1 MRTITEY
8 STTPLLTVLFVR
20 VLAGIT
26 LLVAVACSGG
36 GGGGGDNG
44 GSSGAEEA
52 PALVSTERLGIPLVA
67 KIYDQNLHPD
77 DQFSYQCELLNGDL
91 PVSWAVDDT
100 MDNLGMTISS
110 TGLISWTVPPAGGG
124 GPDSYTVKVSAT
136 NSAGTDEKSF
146 TLNVYPGDNSPPMIQ
161 ELTAIG
167 DLSVD
172 EVGYLCLSA
181 TISDAEDNISSVEA
195 SVWGDRPDPWQELA
209 IEYVGESAT
218 EYQWLGEVNPLS
230 SGEIHITFR
239 VTDTQGATTEGTATT
254 LVKAVNSEPTGD
266 TIILSAE
273 EIAGQ
278 DGLLVYNGYA
288 THGQV
293 PVRGNV
299 LVGAVKDGKAYL
311 YHPDLEGEGLSDY
324 NSRRALGHFIQ
335 QLSESPA
342 SKGHNALTKTDV
354 LVPTSQQLF
363 KNPDTGCSTY
373 PLGAQVKLPSGMH
386 VEADAADHCTI
397 DNTTKRWAAIKSMT
411 GDGPYFLAPETGF
424 RMNTFWPGLSGA
436 LNTLLKV
443 TSGAGVIE
451 DSVQDI
457 DGTPVKAYC
466 SVARLFPFIYY
477 LPSVYKEDLIAQLPD
492 ERLRF
497 VVDYFISDHPV
508 AEAIKERLP
517 GLKTR
522 VRLALEDDPKLFVR
536 VNGLDAGCMCVEGLK
551 NLAGV
556 IPSEII
562 EAPFRAFL
570 LNIVEISMV
579 DFFTEWTA
587 EEGEGTHKQTA
598 NFIFTSVV
606 ELLSSF
612 YQCVGEG
619 IAPPV
624 FLVINNMLDAIS
636 AGAWVYDEL
645 AGIQDTLEYAA
656 FDCLEFGDQVTIPD
670 AYLAEVL
677 NKALGRSP
685 TAGNTFY
692 VSELESLEGFGDYWG
707 TPSGHAISDF
717 TGVQFCKN
725 VTVISFTN
733 VDLSEA
739 DLGPIGQLP
748 LLEELVLVWAGLSDL
763 TGLGTLPGIK
773 TLHLYRNDIYDI
785 SELASLSSL
794 TEIALGYNNI
804 SSIEPLSS
812 LTSLEGIYMEY
823 NLVEDL
829 APLAGLINLHEVTF
843 SHNPVADISGLV
855 NNPGIG
861 PGDIIHMGDNSLYCE
876 CTDGF
881 DTQDC
886 IDSKALRAKG
896 TEVYGCCD
904 ILECCY

>member
-1 MRTITEY
+1 MKTITRY
-8 STTPLLTVLFVR
+8 SIPPRLPVLLVAI
-20 VLAGIT
+20 LAGIT
-26 LLVAVACSGG
+26 LFLAVACSGG
-36 GGGGGDNG
+36 GGGDG
-44 GSSGAEEA
+44 GSGGGEET
-52 PALVSTERLGIPLVA
+52 PAIVSAERLGIPVVA
-67 KIYDQNLHPD
+67 KMYDQNLHPD
-77 DQFSYQCELLNGDL
+77 DQFSRQCELLNGDL
-91 PVSWAVDDT
+91 PVTWAVDDT

-110 TGLISWTVPPAGGG
+110 TGLVSWTVPPASGVD
-124 GPDSYTVKVSAT
+124 PDPYTVKVSAT
-136 NSAGTDEKSF
+136 NSVGADEKSF
-146 TLNVYPGDNSPPMIQ
+146 TLHVYPGENSPPMIR

-167 DLSVD
+167 DLGVD

-181 TISDAEDNISSVEA
+181 TVSDAEDNISSVEA
-195 SVWGDRPDPWQELA
+195 SVWGDRFDPWQGLA
-209 IEYVGESAT
+209 IEYAGEAAV

-230 SGEIHITFR
+230 SGEIHITIR
-239 VTDTQGATTEGTATT
+239 VTDTQGAITEGTATII
-254 LVKAVNSEPTGD
+254 VKAAGSEPTGD
-266 TIILSAE
+266 TILLSAE
-273 EIAGQ
+273 EVAGQ

-311 YHPDLEGEGLSDY
+311 YHPDLEGEELSDY

-335 QLSESPA
+335 QLSESPGA
-342 SKGHNALTKTDV
+342 GSTATLTKADA
-354 LVPTSQQLF
+354 LVPASQQLF

-386 VEADAADHCTI
+386 VEADAPDHCTI
-397 DNTTKRWAAIKSMT
+397 DNTTKRWAAVKSMT

-477 LPSVYKEDLIAQLPD
+477 LPSVYKEDLVAQLPD

-508 AEAIKERLP
+508 AEAIKEHLP
-517 GLKTR
+517 MLKAR
-522 VRLALEDDPKLFVR
+522 VRLALEDDPKLFAR
-536 VNGLDAGCMCVEGLK
+536 VNGLDAGCMCIEGLK

-579 DFFTEWTA
+579 AYFTEWAA
-587 EEGEGTHKQTA
+587 EEGSYVDHKQTA

-624 FLVINNMLDAIS
+624 FLVVNNMLDVVS

-685 TAGNTFY
+685 TAGNIFY

-725 VTVISFTN
+725 VTAINFTN
-733 VDLSEA
+733 VDLSET
-739 DLGPIGQLP
+739 DLSPIGQLP
-748 LLEELVLVWAGLSDL
+748 LLEELVLAWAGLSDL
-763 TGLGTLPGIK
+763 TGLGTLPSIK

-804 SSIEPLSS
+804 SSIEPLST
-812 LTSLEGIYMEY
+812 LTNLEGIYMEY

-829 APLAGLINLHEVTF
+829 APLAGMINLHEVTF
-843 SHNPVADISGLV
+843 SHNPVTDISGLV

-876 CTDGF
+876 CADGF

-896 TEVYGCCD
+896 PEVYGCCD
-904 ILECCY
+904 ILECCH